1 MRLWLSHS
9 SEVPLREQLVTQ
21 LRLGVLSGDLAA
33 GQKLPSTRELARR
46 FRVHA
51 NTVSAAYRELHRCGL
66 VEFRRGSGV
75 YVRKLD
81 GQQELNGSFEL
92 DRLTAQF
99 FKAARDSGFSLSDV
113 KSSLSH
119 WLEAQ
124 PPDHFL
130 VIEPDIELRK
140 ILMAEIEA
148 ATRLR
153 ARGVSIKEARDESC
167 LTGAAPVAMYSQSK
181 AVREVLPLRV
191 ECCFLHSTSIVERLQ
206 GEQIP
211 APEALVVVASR
222 WPAFLQAA
230 HAILIAAGV
239 DPNAL
244 DFRDGREPGWNR
256 GLRSAALVITDS
268 LMAKRLPAGCAVGV
282 FRIISD
288 ASLTELRA
296 LAQQGF
302 D

>member
-21 LRLGVLSGDLAA
+21 IRLGILSGDLAA

-51 NTVSAAYRELHRCGL
+51 NTVSAAYRELHRRGL

-81 GQQELNGSFEL
+81 GQEKLNGSFKL
-92 DRLTAQF
+92 DRLAAQF
-99 FKAARDSGFSLSDV
+99 FKAARDGGFSLSDIR
-113 KSSLSH
+113 SSLSH
-119 WLEAQ
+119 WLNAQ
-124 PPDHFL
+124 PPDHFV
-130 VIEPDIELRK
+130 VIESDLELRK
-140 ILMAEIEA
+140 ILIAEIEA
-148 ATRLR
+148 ATGLR
-153 ARGVSIKEARDESC
+153 ASGVSINESLDGSC
-167 LTGAAPVAMYSQSK
+167 LRDGAPVAMYSQSE
-181 AVREVLPLRV
+181 AVREILPPGV

-206 GEQIP
+206 DEHSP
-211 APEALVVVASR
+211 APEALIVVASR
-222 WPAFLQAA
+222 WPAFLNTA

-239 DPNAL
+239 DPDAL
-244 DFRDGREPGWNR
+244 DFRDARQPGWNK

-268 LMAKRLPAGCAVGV
+268 LIAKRIPAGCTVRV

-288 ASLTELRA
+288 ASISEVRT
-296 LAQQGF
+296 LAQQSF

>member
-1 MRLWLSHS
+1 M
-9 SEVPLREQLVTQ
+9 REQLVTQ
-21 LRLGVLSGDLAA
+21 IRLGVLSGDLAA

-46 FRVHA
+46 FGLHA
-51 NTVSAAYRELHRCGL
+51 NTVSAAYRELHRRGL

-81 GQQELNGSFEL
+81 GQEKLNGSFKL
-92 DRLTAQF
+92 DRLAAEF
-99 FKAARDSGFSLSDV
+99 FKAARDSGFSLSDI

-119 WLEAQ
+119 WLEIQ

-130 VIEPDIELRK
+130 VIEPDSELRK
-140 ILMAEIEA
+140 ILLAEIEA
-148 ATRLR
+148 ATGLR
-153 ARGVSIKEARDESC
+153 ARGVSLKDCRDSSR
-167 LTGAAPVAMYSQSK
+167 LPGAAPVAMYSQGQ
-181 AVREVLPLRV
+181 AVREALPPGV
-191 ECCFLHSTSIVERLQ
+191 ECCFLNSTSIVERLR
-206 GEQIP
+206 EEHSP

-222 WPAFLQAA
+222 WPGFLKAA
-230 HAILIAAGV
+230 RAILIAAGI
-239 DPNAL
+239 DPDAL
-244 DFRDGREPGWNR
+244 DFRDAREPGWNR

-268 LMAKRLPAGCAVGV
+268 LMAKRLPAGCEVRV

-288 ASLTELRA
+288 ASINELRA